1 MPTVKIT
8 ATNLD
13 NVQKALNNLG
23 DMVQNPD
30 EKLMRRLGDVGV
42 EDTEQ
47 RFMTRGYNSW
57 PALSPETV
65 KHKHSDFVLI
75 DSGAMFNSVTMQ
87 MLQPGV
93 VVVKVPFG
101 GKKHDSRVPEFHQE
115 GTSKMPQR
123 KIMAVTPQLT
133 TALKSTLQ
141 LWVNDMV
148 KAFRKTMRG

>member
-30 EKLMRRLGDVGV
+30 EKLMRRLGDNAMDDVS
-42 EDTEQ
+42 Q
-47 RFMTRGYNSW
+47 RFLTKGYNTW
-57 PALSPETV
+57 QELSPET
-65 KHKHSDFVLI
+65 KKRKGNSFILI
-75 DSGAMFNSVTMQ
+75 DSGAMFNAKTMQ